1 MAQLDGKIALIT
13 GAAGEIGSATARVM
27 AARGAKL
34 VLTDVKQESL
44 EAIKS
49 ELEASGAHV
58 LTLAH
63 DVTLE
68 ADWARVMAE
77 ARENFGAL
85 HVLMNNAGIGGTPAG
100 IPNYPLE
107 DFRRVMAVNVE
118 GVFLGMKHAIPLM
131 LENTGLA
138 RKIAPNGLLALPDG
152 VAPNRGSII
161 NVSSVA
167 GVIGAP
173 GMIAYNASK
182 HAVIGLTRGGAAEWS
197 RKGIRVNSLNPGPL
211 DSNMMRG
218 YDEALKPGHGP
229 EVREN
234 FEKQIPLRRY
244 GQPAE
249 IAAVAAFLASDD
261 SSLVTGSVYM
271 VDGGLHAI

>member
-1 MAQLDGKIALIT
+1 MTQLTGKIALIT
-13 GAAGEIGSATARVM
+13 GAAGEIGSASARIM
-27 AARGAKL
+27 ASRGAKM
-34 VLTDVKQESL
+34 VLTDVKRESL
-44 EAIKS
+44 EALRT
-49 ELEASGAHV
+49 ELENAGSHV

-63 DVTLE
+63 DVTQE
-68 ADWARVMAE
+68 EDWTRIVSEVKAK
-77 ARENFGAL
+77 FGAL
-85 HVLMNNAGIGGTPAG
+85 HVLMNNAGIGGVPAG

-118 GVFLGMKHAIPLM
+118 GVFLGMKHAIPVM
-131 LENTGLA
+131 LEN
-138 RKIAPNGLLALPDG
+138 PE
-152 VAPNRGSII
+152 PNRGSII

-229 EVREN
+229 QVREN
-234 FEKQIPLRRY
+234 FERQIPLRRY
-244 GQPAE
+244 GQPSE

-261 SSLVTGSVYM
+261 SSLVTGAVYM
-271 VDGGLHAI
+271 ADGGLHAI

>member
-1 MAQLDGKIALIT
+1 VAQLDGKIALIT

-27 AARGAKL
+27 ASRGAKL
-34 VLTDVKQESL
+34 VLTDVKRESL
-44 EAIKS
+44 DAVKS
-49 ELEASGAHV
+49 ELEASGAHA

-68 ADWARVMAE
+68 VDWARVIAE
-77 ARENFGAL
+77 TKSRFGAL
-85 HVLMNNAGIGGTPAG
+85 HVLMNNAGIGGVPAG

-131 LENTGLA
+131 LEN
-138 RKIAPNGLLALPDG
+138 PVPDG
-152 VAPNRGSII
+152 AAPNRGSII

-229 EVREN
+229 QVREN
-234 FEKQIPLRRY
+234 FERLIPLRRY

-261 SSLVTGSVYM
+261 SSLVTGAVYM
-271 VDGGLHAI
+271 ADGGLHAI

>member
-1 MAQLDGKIALIT
+1 MTQLIGKTALIT
-13 GAAGEIGSATARVM
+13 GAAGEIGSASARIM
-27 AARGAKL
+27 ASRGAKL
-34 VLTDVKQESL
+34 VLTDVNQESL
-44 EAIKS
+44 EAIQS
-49 ELEASGAHV
+49 ELEAAGAHV

-68 ADWARVMAE
+68 EDWARII
-77 ARENFGAL
+77 REVETRFSAL
-85 HVLMNNAGIGGTPAG
+85 HVLMNNAGIGGVPAT
-100 IPNYPLE
+100 IPDYPLQ
-107 DFRRVMAVNVE
+107 DFKRVMAVNVE
-118 GVFLGMKHAIPLM
+118 GVFLGMKHAIPLI
-131 LENTGLA
+131 LQN
-138 RKIAPNGLLALPDG
+138 PVPDG
-152 VAPNRGSII
+152 AAPNRGSII

-182 HAVIGLTRGGAAEWS
+182 HAVIGLTRGAAAEWS

-229 EVREN
+229 QVRQN
-234 FEKQIPLRRY
+234 FERQIPLRRY
-244 GQPAE
+244 GRPHE

-261 SSLVTGSVYM
+261 SSLVTGAVYM
-271 VDGGLHAI
+271 ADGGLHAI